1 MGWMHTSTK
10 LCKNIYRYGALIF
23 ALTMGATTLIVH
35 ADENAEG
42 DSGYTG
48 TVTDNVDY
56 AGGGVYIDTSSN
68 CTLKADSKVV
78 VGDDGPAGMGGGSS
92 EGSTTTSTSKKTNA
106 KTDTVNTEEFAYGYI
121 TGSET
126 TFADG
131 TVKKEYTNT
140 VTGSSGSTTYIPGKP
155 GHQCEGPYCDGEWYT
170 NWVDPDDCVGDNCG
184 NTITKSNVGDTELTS
199 YKYGDTTYLVE
210 KDFTTPD
217 GNNGHWEIGY
227 KGCSEF
233 MSLTECMNYDEENG
247 TSYNSG
253 SADSSGL
260 HITLNDKDGN
270 EIKFDFTDSG
280 TKKYKQTITKEDGTT
295 EEVTTTVRATRSIE
309 NKTYFLGYDWHIE
322 NLDDRSSDLFGGG
335 KSFTTPMPKATKGGR
350 DKGGLYS
357 VGKGVF
363 KYTLNHFGN
372 HTVTVTPWFDVD
384 RYEVWY
390 TESCNDP
397 GGCTTTRHER
407 YLDSR
412 LESRDPK
419 VYSVPVPLICDGC
432 DGYKFCV
439 GDGCAD
445 DCLNTIDLLCDEE
458 NAPEFIIENHT
469 QLVR

>member
-1 MGWMHTSTK
+1 MDGKQGRTTVHKRIYIQGVVVLSMI
-10 LCKNIYRYGALIF
+10 LCTGVF
-23 ALTMGATTLIVH
+23 SCW
-35 ADENAEG
+35 ADEFTEG

-48 TVTDNVDY
+48 N
-56 AGGGVYIDTSSN
+56 
-68 CTLKADSKVV
+68 V
-78 VGDDGPAGMGGGSS
+78 VGDINYDGDGVYSGNGCTYHAPETDVTGNDYEADMGGGRS
-92 EGSTTTSTSKKTNA
+92 EGSTSTTTSTRKESSKNIASEEHWVNGSQTGTTTVYTDGTSKKDVDFTDSGAKGTYYYTNTSGNTGCLA
-106 KTDTVNTEEFAYGYI
+106 GKYCAGDWVNNPIEIPVTSVVEKDGEKTT
-121 TGSET
+121 T
-126 TFADG
+126 TFTGDQI
-131 TVKKEYTNT
+131 TEINKEYTTDNGVIHIDNWNYLGCT
-140 VTGSSGSTTYIPGKP
+140 NFASVEDCAGKSTEFSLKYKDSS
-155 GHQCEGPYCDGEWYT
+155 
-170 NWVDPDDCVGDNCG
+170 VGD
-184 NTITKSNVGDTELTS
+184 D
-199 YKYGDTTYLVE
+199 
-210 KDFTTPD
+210 
-217 GNNGHWEIGY
+217 
-227 KGCSEF
+227 
-233 MSLTECMNYDEENG
+233 
-247 TSYNSG
+247 
-253 SADSSGL
+253 GL
-260 HITLNDKDGN
+260 HITVKDSEGKS
-270 EIKFDFTDSG
+270 ITFDFTDSG
-280 TKKYKQTITKEDGTT
+280 TKKYKQTITDEDGK
-295 EEVTTTVRATRSIE
+295 EKVIETTVKATRSIE
-309 NKTYFLGYDWHIE
+309 EKTYFLGYDWHIE